1 MDESFECARVRPLL
15 AELATGAATGID
27 RDRGLRHV
35 EICVACQQE
44 LAELALTSDQL
55 LSMVPERQPPAG
67 FEAAVMNRI
76 AGLTDGP
83 TPPLDLPS
91 SRTMRGPRSRRSGPP
106 SAPPL
111 GRPPRRGH
119 RPVRIVAGVIA
130 LLLAAGLGA
139 GSAYL

>member
-1 MDESFECARVRPLL
+1 MDETFECTQVRPLL

-44 LAELALTSDQL
+44 LAELALTADQL

-67 FEAAVMNRI
+67 FETAVMNRI
-76 AGLTDGP
+76 AGITVGP

-91 SRTMRGPRSRRSGPP
+91 SSTMRGPRWRPPGPAPALSRGRS
-106 SAPPL
+106 
-111 GRPPRRGH
+111 PRRGH
-119 RPVRIVAGVIA
+119 RPGRIVAGVM
-130 LLLAAGLGA
+130 
-139 GSAYL
+139 